1 MENDMPEDDF
11 AQIYLTTPTEFDL
24 EDFKPKL
31 EAVLAAVPVACVRIA
46 LATTDAGLLGKAAD
60 QLRDI
65 CHARDVAIVVDNHFL
80 MVEKHGLDGVH
91 LVSSSRHVR
100 EARKLLGE
108 DAIVGA
114 YCGSSKHAGMT
125 ASEIGVD
132 YISFGPVGDMGG
144 LGDGARADP
153 GLFQWWSEMIEVPVV
168 AEGGLDDDSLRA
180 VRDHV
185 DFVNFGGEIW
195 QAQDAAAEAVRLVEI
210 LKGA

>member
-1 MENDMPEDDF
+1 MSEDDF
-11 AQIYLTTPTEFDL
+11 AQIYLATPTEFDL
-24 EDFKPKL
+24 ATFGPQLAE
-31 EAVLAAVPVACVRIA
+31 VLDAVPVACVRIA
-46 LATTDAGLLGKAAD
+46 LATTDEAALGRAAD

-65 CHARDVAIVVDNHFL
+65 CHAHEVAIVVDEHFR

-91 LVSSSRHVR
+91 LVSSSRNVR

-125 ASEIGVD
+125 AAEIGVD

-144 LGDGARADP
+144 LGNGARAEP
-153 GLFQWWSEMIEVPVV
+153 ALFQWWSEMIEVPVV
-168 AEGGLDDDSLRA
+168 AEGGLDDASLRA

-185 DFVNFGGEIW
+185 DFVTFGNEIW
-195 QAQDAAAEAVRLVEI
+195 QASGAAAEAVRLLGI

>member
-1 MENDMPEDDF
+1 MPEEDF
-11 AQIYLTTPTEFDL
+11 AQIYLATPTEFDL
-24 EDFKPKL
+24 ETFKPQL
-31 EAVLAAVPVACVRIA
+31 SAVLAKVPVACVRIA
-46 LATTDAGLLGKAAD
+46 LATPDEAQLGRAAD

-65 CHARDVAIVVDNHFL
+65 CHGFDVAVVIDDHFR

-91 LVSSSRHVR
+91 LVSASRNVR
-100 EARKLLGE
+100 EARKLLGD

-125 ASEIGVD
+125 AAEIGVD

-144 LGDGARADP
+144 LGDGNRADP
-153 GLFQWWSEMIEVPVV
+153 TLFQWWSEMIEVPVV
-168 AEGGLDDDSLRA
+168 AEGGLDAESLRA

-185 DFVNFGGEIW
+185 DFVTFGPEIW
-195 QAQDAAAEAVRLVEI
+195 LAKDPAAEAVRLLEI